1 MSDPVSE
8 ETMQSPL
15 TKQIMIAMI
24 SGIVFGIVIFKIT
37 EWNIFPPEIETFI
50 NEGLIA
56 GVLSAGGAIFIHLL
70 KLLIVPLVFVSL
82 VCGVCSPN
90 DGPGLGRLGTKTFLL
105 YLLTT
110 GVAVS
115 LALLVATT
123 IQPGVG
129 AELELTEKY
138 ISKPAPSVKD
148 VVIKIFPSNPVQ
160 AMAEAN
166 MLQVIVF
173 SILLGLA
180 ISKSGETGKKVAT
193 SFEQWNVIVMKMV
206 DLIMAIA
213 PYGVFCLIATL
224 FAQKGLEFIGDLA
237 LYFFTVALVLL
248 IHGVGT
254 FSILLKYFA
263 KINPITFLKKMRPV
277 MMFAFSTASSGATIP
292 LTLKTVE
299 TKLGVH
305 NNIASFS
312 VPLGATIN
320 MDGTAIM
327 QGVATVFIAEAYGI
341 DIGMAGYLTVIATA
355 VLASIGTA
363 AVPGAGMITLAMV
376 LGQVGLPVEAIG
388 MIIGID
394 RLLDMMRTA
403 VNVAGDATV
412 SCVIAKSEGLLD
424 QEVFDSNKA

>member
-1 MSDPVSE
+1 MA
-8 ETMQSPL
+8 QGNNRSPL
-15 TKQIMIAMI
+15 TRQILIAMI
-24 SGIVFGIVIFKIT
+24 AGMALGIVVFKVT
-37 EWNIFPPEIETFI
+37 ELQLLPPAVETFI

-56 GVLSAGGAIFIHLL
+56 GVLGAGGAIFIHIL

-82 VCGVCSPN
+82 VCGVSSQK
-90 DGPGLGRLGTKTFLL
+90 DGSGLGRLGSKTFFL

-110 GVAVS
+110 GLAVS
-115 LALLVATT
+115 LALIVATT
-123 IQPGVG
+123 LQPGAG
-129 AELELTEKY
+129 AELEMVEKY
-138 ISKPAPSVKD
+138 IAQPAPSVKD
-148 VVIKIFPSNPVQ
+148 VIIKIFPSNPVQ

-180 ISKSGETGKKVAT
+180 ISKSGKSGKKVAS
-193 SFEQWNVIVMKMV
+193 SFQYWNDVVMKMV
-206 DLIMAIA
+206 DLVMAIA
-213 PYGVFCLIATL
+213 PYGVFCLITTL
-224 FAQKGLEFIGDLA
+224 FAQKGLGFVGDLA
-237 LYFFTVALVLL
+237 WYFFTVALVLL
-248 IHGVGT
+248 IHGIGT
-254 FSILLKYFA
+254 FSLLLKFFA
-263 KINPITFLKKMRPV
+263 SINPLTFFKKMRPV
-277 MMFAFSTASSGATIP
+277 MMFAFSTASSGATMP

-305 NNIASFS
+305 NKIASFS
-312 VPLGATIN
+312 IPLGATIN

-355 VLASIGTA
+355 VLASVGTA

-388 MIIGID
+388 LIIGID

-403 VNVAGDATV
+403 INVAGDATV
-412 SCVIAKSEGLLD
+412 SCVVAKSEGLLD
-424 QEVFDSNKA
+424 QKIFDQA

>member
-1 MSDPVSE
+1 
-8 ETMQSPL
+8 
-15 TKQIMIAMI
+15 
-24 SGIVFGIVIFKIT
+24 
-37 EWNIFPPEIETFI
+37 
-50 NEGLIA
+50 
-56 GVLSAGGAIFIHLL
+56 
-70 KLLIVPLVFVSL
+70 
-82 VCGVCSPN
+82 
-90 DGPGLGRLGTKTFLL
+90 
-105 YLLTT
+105 
-110 GVAVS
+110 
-115 LALLVATT
+115 
-123 IQPGVG
+123 
-129 AELELTEKY
+129 
-138 ISKPAPSVKD
+138 
-148 VVIKIFPSNPVQ
+148 
-160 AMAEAN
+160 
-166 MLQVIVF
+166 
-173 SILLGLA
+173 
-180 ISKSGETGKKVAT
+180 
-193 SFEQWNVIVMKMV
+193 
-206 DLIMAIA
+206 
-213 PYGVFCLIATL
+213 
-224 FAQKGLEFIGDLA
+224 LA

-248 IHGVGT
+248 IHGIAT

-299 TKLGVH
+299 KKLGVH

-388 MIIGID
+388 LILGID

-424 QEVFDSNKA
+424 QEIFDRN

>member
-1 MSDPVSE
+1 MSE
-8 ETMQSPL
+8 ENDKSPL
-15 TKQIMIAMI
+15 TRQILIAMMVGATL
-24 SGIVFGIVIFKIT
+24 GIIVFKIT
-37 EWNIFPPEIETFI
+37 ELHLLPAPVESFV
-50 NEGLIA
+50 NESLIG
-56 GVLSAGGAIFIHLL
+56 GVLGAGGAIFIHIL

-90 DGPGLGRLGTKTFLL
+90 DGPGIGRLGTKTFFL
-105 YLLTT
+105 YLFTT

-115 LALLVATT
+115 LALIIATT
-123 IQPGVG
+123 LQPGAG
-129 AELELTEKY
+129 AELELSEKY
-138 ISKPAPSVKD
+138 VAKPAPSVKD
-148 VVIKIFPSNPVQ
+148 VIIKIFPSNPVQ

-180 ISKSGETGKKVAT
+180 ISKAGGSGEKVAA
-193 SFEQWNVIVMKMV
+193 SFQQWNVVVMKMV
-206 DLIMAIA
+206 DLVMALA
-213 PYGVFCLIATL
+213 PYGVFCLIVTL
-224 FAQKGLEFIGDLA
+224 FAQKGLGFVGDLA

-248 IHGVGT
+248 IHAIGT
-254 FSILLKYFA
+254 FTLLLKFFA
-263 KINPITFLKKMRPV
+263 RINPLVFFKKMRPV
-277 MMFAFSTASSGATIP
+277 MMFAFSTASSGATMP

-312 VPLGATIN
+312 IPLGATIN

-341 DIGMAGYLTVIATA
+341 DIGLAGYLTVIATA

-388 MIIGID
+388 LIIGID

-403 VNVAGDATV
+403 VNVVGDATV
-412 SCVIAKSEGLLD
+412 SCVVANTENLLD
-424 QEVFDSNKA
+424 RKILEHG